1 MQNQF
6 LQSLLRCIPLRRSR
20 SVITSVSLSLGVV
33 FGVATALVAEAAP
46 SSSQSQQ
53 SETTAAKG
61 SQASAPLS
69 DGTYLFGQSQQPEQ
83 IGNAYL
89 VFEVRDSKMIGAFYM
104 PRSSFDCVYGSLQPN
119 QLALTVVNS
128 YDQSTHPYEIA
139 VRHDT
144 PVATAG
150 SNSGGKK
157 FGLEGMHQLT
167 KVSENDQRILEVC
180 KANFPQALN

>member
-6 LQSLLRCIPLRRSR
+6 FQSLLCRTPLRRSR
-20 SVITSVSLSLGVV
+20 SVIASISLSLSVV
-33 FGVATALVAEAAP
+33 LGGLTTALVAEASP
-46 SSSQSQQ
+46 DV
-53 SETTAAKG
+53 
-61 SQASAPLS
+61 SQAARPQAATDASPAPASLS
-69 DGTYLFGQSQQPEQ
+69 NGVYLFGQSAKPEE

-139 VRHDT
+139 VRQDN
-144 PVATAG
+144 PVTTAG
-150 SNSGGKK
+150 SNSAVKK
-157 FGLEGMHQLT
+157 FGLEGMQQLT
-167 KVSENDQRILEVC
+167 EVSENDQRILEVC